1 MILIKLG
8 GSIITNK
15 EKPLSPRRKT
25 IDILTKS
32 LKKISEPIIIV
43 HGGGSYGH
51 YWSVKYD
58 MHTKEKKYDLRGVAI
73 IKNSMIELNKIILD
87 SLLKNKLSPY
97 CLPPTDFMS
106 GNKPVSKKVKEIEK
120 IAKSGMIPVTYGDA
134 LWFGQNKTFILSGD
148 KIMTHIAKILKP
160 RLTIFALNE
169 DGVYSDLKSKKLI
182 YELKGERPSI
192 SENKVDVTGGMTRK
206 IEEASKIAKM
216 GMNVFFVNGNK
227 PERIVKAVKNSKFEG
242 TVFRG
247 KKNVR

>member
-25 IDILTKS
+25 IDNLSKS
-32 LKKISEPIIIV
+32 LKKIDEPIIIV

-87 SLLKNKLSPY
+87 SLLKNKLKPY

-106 GNKPVSKKVKEIEK
+106 GNRPITKKIQEVEK
-120 IAKSGMIPVTYGDA
+120 IAKSGLIPVTFGDA
-134 LWFGQNKTFILSGD
+134 LWFGQKKTYILSGD
-148 KIMTHIAKILKP
+148 KIMTHFAKMLKP

-169 DGVYSDLKSKKLI
+169 DGLYSDLKSKKLI
-182 YELKGERPSI
+182 YELKRERPSI
-192 SENKVDVTGGMTRK
+192 SENKMDVTGGMTRK
-206 IEEASKIAKM
+206 VEEASKIAKM

-227 PERIVKAVKNSKFEG
+227 PERMVKAIKNREFEG
-242 TVFRG
+242 TLFRG
-247 KKNVR
+247 K